1 MRRFN
6 DRGEFLAKARVWDGA
21 RPGVV
26 VGLSVWWAKLC
37 PGGKNA
43 NAVTSQAVTDL
54 GNGATFY
61 DVLVDV
67 ARHEGST
74 ETVART

>member
-1 MRRFN
+1 
-6 DRGEFLAKARVWDGA
+6 
-21 RPGVV
+21 
-26 VGLSVWWAKLC
+26 VGQTL

-67 ARHEGST
+67 ARHEGACPRPDLTPS
-74 ETVART
+74 